1 VKRIWV
7 LALSAGV
14 FAGLAAWLGGEGTL
28 DHFSPALEWRIGK
41 VDAVYRL
48 KPTSGSLR
56 VAATKNAALGFGI
69 LGGALGLALGAA
81 GAFAGRAPRRAFLA
95 GLTGLTVGAL
105 VEAAVTFVAVP
116 QYYRAKDLDRS
127 QDDLPLAL
135 RTHAGIWSLAGAAGG
150 LAFGLGMGRGGFRRT
165 AMAAV
170 GGMMGAG
177 LGAVVFEL
185 LGAVTFPIEA
195 YTAEPISNTPGS
207 RFLARLLVAVGTAI
221 GVAIASGHAAIAVS
235 SGGIPSDSPAQSSL
249 TDT

>member
-1 VKRIWV
+1 V
-7 LALSAGV
+7 LALSAGL
-14 FAGLAAWLGGEGTL
+14 FAGLAAWLGGERTL

-48 KPTSGSLR
+48 KPTAGSLR
-56 VAATKNAALGFGI
+56 VAGTKNAALGFGI
-69 LGGALGLALGAA
+69 LGGALGLALGVA
-81 GAFAGRAPRRAFLA
+81 GALAGRTPRRAFLA
-95 GLTGLTVGAL
+95 GVTGLTLGAL
-105 VEAAVTFVAVP
+105 AEAAATLVAVP
-116 QYYRAKDLDRS
+116 PYYRAKDLDRS

-150 LAFGLGMGRGGFRRT
+150 LAFGLGLGRGGVRRT
-165 AMAAV
+165 ATAVV

-185 LGAVTFPIEA
+185 LGALAFPIEA

-207 RFLARLLVAVGTAI
+207 RLLARLLVAVGAAI
-221 GVAIASGHAAIAVS
+221 GVAAASDHSAIAAS
-235 SGGIPSDSPAQSSL
+235 SGGSPSDSPAQSSL